1 MTDRRAI
8 GAELLRFSGL
18 SAIGRSV
25 TDPVFL
31 AINEGRYAA
40 TDRARKSNPKMVP
53 YSDCGDNASWLYA
66 RLGVRLPWVN
76 RVEVN
81 GRWRVGM
88 NVATVTRRPFGENP
102 LARAPRA
109 DDRYLAGDVLVVAV
123 TGGVTHVTCVIE
135 HEPATGYL
143 LTSDGG
149 QPGHRLI
156 GNYLEKRGSEL
167 WRGRRR
173 VDSVLRLD
181 DVLEAAEAAGA
192 LAEPETAAEWYAR
205 VVAKVGPAVDEPAR
219 PTLRRGSPYRE
230 AVREWQSVL
239 GPPVVVDGDF
249 GPKTE
254 AATKA
259 WQASR
264 GLVADGVVGPKTWRT
279 ADREEDTLPETPGAK
294 A

>member
-1 MTDRRAI
+1 MTDRRAL
-8 GAELLRFSGL
+8 GVELLRFSGL

-40 TDRARKSNPKMVP
+40 TERARKTNPRMVP
-53 YSDCGDNASWLYA
+53 YSDCGDNASWFLY
-66 RLGVRLPWVN
+66 RLGVRFEWIN
-76 RVEVN
+76 RVEMN

-102 LARAPRA
+102 LARAPRV
-109 DDRYLAGDVLVVAV
+109 DDHYLPGDVLVVAV

-135 HEPATGYL
+135 HDPTTGAL

-156 GNYLEKRGSEL
+156 GNYLEQRNGEL

-181 DVLEAAEAAGA
+181 DVLRAAEAAGK
-192 LAEPETAAEWYAR
+192 LAEPEPAAEWFAR
-205 VVAKVGPAVDEPAR
+205 VVAKIGPAADEPSR
-219 PTLRRGSPYRE
+219 PTLRRGSPYRG
-230 AVREWQSVL
+230 AVREWQSIA
-239 GPPVVVDGDF
+239 GAMVDGDF

-259 WQASR
+259 WQLAR
-264 GLVADGVVGPKTWRT
+264 GLVADGVVGPKTWAQ

-294 A
+294 GDG